1 MSLLGWAEKEIELA
15 LKAEKESP
23 KENDGYCM
31 DGYVKA
37 CYDSAFKA
45 FKSLVEDEHSGMS
58 IRITKGILDR
68 LIDGKVL
75 TPLTGENDEWR
86 INYTNNKDVKKCFQ
100 NKRMSSFFK
109 EVRTD
114 GTVTYSDLDRSYCID
129 INNGSNYS
137 SGLVIDIVDELY
149 PITLPYFPAANAIKV
164 YCEDFLVDEK
174 NGDFDS
180 VGIFYLIKDGER
192 VEINRFFKEGNSDE
206 NPWEEIS
213 REEYEERK
221 KMKLGD

>member
-1 MSLLGWAEKEIELA
+1 MSLLSWAEKEIELA
-15 LKAEKESP
+15 MKAEKDAS

-68 LIDGKVL
+68 LIDGKPL
-75 TPLTGENDEWR
+75 TPLTGENDEWGY
-86 INYTNNKDVKKCFQ
+86 NYTNDKGVKSFE
-100 NKRMSSFFK
+100 NKRMSAFFID
-109 EVRTD
+109 VYPD
-114 GTVTYSDLDRSYCID
+114 GTVKYSDLERSYCVD
-129 INNGSNYS
+129 INTGASYDC
-137 SGLVIDIVDELY
+137 GLVIDIVDELY
-149 PITLPYFPAANAIKV
+149 PINFPYMPPAKEIKV
-164 YCEDFLVDEK
+164 YCEDFLVDKK
-174 NGDFDS
+174 NRDVYYRG
-180 VGIFYLIKDGER
+180 VFYLIKDDKK
-192 VEINRFFKEGNSDE
+192 VEINRFFKTVDSDE

-221 KMKLGD
+221 KVKIR